1 MKTFIKTLAV
11 SSLIALPL
19 SAFTITTASASSGNH
34 CYVDNQWMWMSNQAS
49 CEARIGNGKPGIWST
64 TQSLSV
70 NPVTGANGTMLAKPS
85 GHQGH
90 TYIDDNGVITQTE
103 VTAPIIDLVT
113 EAELGNSVSGV
124 TGGYVNGDDLIL
136 VRKKANGSGT
146 SAVAIDVSSLQGQ
159 DGVDGNDGATGQTGA
174 RGATGLTGA
183 KGDIGLTGADGAK
196 GDTGATGL
204 TGADGAK
211 GDIGLTGADGAKG
224 DTGATGLTGA
234 DGAKGDTGATGLTGA
249 DGAKGDTGATGLTGA
264 DGAKGD
270 TGATGLTGADGA
282 KGDTGATGL
291 TGADGAKGDTG
302 ATGLTGAQGIQGIQ
316 GEQGIQGTQ
325 GEAGV
330 DADMT
335 IVNKSVSDIVDLTK
349 RVDTQQMVDKTHH
362 NRISRVET
370 KSTANETRG
379 VDNASSINLLT
390 IEVRGRDT
398 ATNSRIDGVEGLT
411 TTNADEI
418 VRVEGRVDVNADE
431 IVRVE
436 GRVTTNANEI
446 VRVEGLVGVNVIEIE
461 TNRIGIAANLKS
473 IKDNSTAINNNS
485 TRINNNS
492 IILEGVKFEVKEL
505 RDDVEKYYDR
515 SRAAAA
521 AAASLTLLGNSCGAS
536 MGVASNVAAFA
547 AGCSKQVDENMS
559 VNFNTTLLSNGD
571 GALGAGVNFR
581 W

>member
-19 SAFTITTASASSGNH
+19 SAFTITTASAENQY
-34 CYVDNQWMWMSNQAS
+34 CYVDGSWKFENSKS
-49 CEARIGNGKPGIWST
+49 DCENRPGIWST

-211 GDIGLTGADGAKG
+211 GDI
-224 DTGATGLTGA
+224 
-234 DGAKGDTGATGLTGA
+234 GLTGA